1 MVVSLHDIHLATSC
15 SAPVEEIEQQA
26 APDTTTGTRTE
37 GQGDQSMVEL
47 DEAMKEIQASIDEFI
62 EQPAAE
68 GSDDESESED
78 EEEGGRGLNSR
89 VYIL

>member
-1 MVVSLHDIHLATSC
+1 VD
-15 SAPVEEIEQQA
+15 EIQQQS
-26 APDTTTGTRTE
+26 APDTTTGTRTQGE
-37 GQGDQSMVEL
+37 GEGDQSMVEL

-62 EQPAAE
+62 EKPAAE

-78 EEEGGRGLNSR
+78 EEEGGRSLNSR